1 MRAQYIM
8 KYSFKSLWNRAF
20 LFVGPGWYFLVWMI
34 WSSGQLQSIGDRITF
49 LVSEPFLPKVKNAFI
64 LEDITGSDH
73 CPVGIE
79 LNW

>member
-1 MRAQYIM
+1 MRAQFIM

-49 LVSEPFLPKVKNAFI
+49 LCIVIPGFLIIYSSGF
-64 LEDITGSDH
+64 L
-73 CPVGIE
+73 IE
-79 LNW
+79 GWHEKKKKDRI